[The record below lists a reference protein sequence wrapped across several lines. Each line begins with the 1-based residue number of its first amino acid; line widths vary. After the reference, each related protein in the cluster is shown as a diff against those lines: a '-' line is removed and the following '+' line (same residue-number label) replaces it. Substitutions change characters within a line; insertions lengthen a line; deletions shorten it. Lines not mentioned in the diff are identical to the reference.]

1 MSTGEW
7 KFLND
12 KHHEVSNFYGL
23 PKIHKSKVI
32 ESAIK
37 TQNSE
42 IIEIFEPNGL
52 KLRPIVGGP
61 KFPTRKLSQSID
73 ILIESFLQH
82 IKSFIFDS
90 LCFIIKCPSEVDE
103 DTEIVTFDVISLY
116 TSIPHEFDLEVLD
129 YFLTAHQ
136 EDLHPRFKKEFVLES
151 ANFILKNNSL
161 TFDSE
166 FYLKMKGTGMS
177 TISAPTYANLTI
189 GYHKIKVCSIIR
201 QSYALA
207 SKYFENSWFRFL
219 DDCQIL
225 LKVNLIKPDQLLSI
239 LNQINNNIQF
249 TMEKSDKQKWYKNL
263 DGHLQQTNRLK
274 TKCPI
279 YVKPRTA
286 FFNKYTVL
294 SCKKNMYHC

>member
-1 MSTGEW
+1 MKRRRVSTGEW

-61 KFPTRKLSQSID
+61 KCPTRKLSQSID

-136 EDLHPRFKKEFVLES
+136 DDLHPRFKGALSGLRQFLATESPLKMMKNVFYFISKALFVL
-151 ANFILKNNSL
+151 
-161 TFDSE
+161 
-166 FYLKMKGTGMS
+166 
-177 TISAPTYANLTI
+177 
-189 GYHKIKVCSIIR
+189 KIFK
-201 QSYALA
+201 
-207 SKYFENSWFRFL
+207 FL
-219 DDCQIL
+219 
-225 LKVNLIKPDQLLSI
+225 S
-239 LNQINNNIQF
+239 
-249 TMEKSDKQKWYKNL
+249 
-263 DGHLQQTNRLK
+263 
-274 TKCPI
+274 
-279 YVKPRTA
+279 
-286 FFNKYTVL
+286 
-294 SCKKNMYHC
+294 